1 MDVVKNGISVVI
13 IGLLFRLPL
22 DNAFAFSPAARD
34 RLSIKYALMAIL
46 FFISIGIVVDFIK
59 SLVISGRKK
68 LAKPWKG
75 F

>member
-1 MDVVKNGISVVI
+1 MDVVKNGISV
-13 IGLLFRLPL
+13 
-22 DNAFAFSPAARD
+22 
-34 RLSIKYALMAIL
+34 
-46 FFISIGIVVDFIK
+46 VVDFIK